1 MTRQTF
7 MNFFISFGNV
17 VAVAVAVAVAV
28 TVAVAVVV
36 VVVVVAAWECRPG
49 LEHDTREALETGKRY
64 KHD

>member
-17 VAVAVAVAVAV
+17 VAVAVAVA
-28 TVAVAVVV
+28 V